1 MEMEGLEKR
10 LLMGTAWGRLV
21 QRWLVPRLVRFAQP
35 PPVAD
40 GLEVGAGGGFGAEK
54 LLDRF
59 PDWRLTVTDYDEDM
73 VELARTRLG
82 RFSPRARVERADAA
96 LFLMWT
102 DRSTWWSRSWSGI
115 ISTTGRRAW
124 PRRRGFSAREGYFY
138 LWTCSIRSPPAFLA
152 AFTFMQPTGSI
163 NSAPVLPPGDSAGG
177 VSIEG
182 QRGAWRWLRRL
193 GVANNRPHRPDDSS
207 PFAASHVEANR
218 P

>member
-96 LFLMWT
+96 SLPYV
-102 DRSTWWSRSWSGI
+102 DRSFDLVVSILVWHHIDDWQEGLAEAARVLRPGGLLLSLDVLHPFPSGVLSRLRLHATYGFDQFRAGLA
-115 ISTTGRRAW
+115 TG
-124 PRRRGFSAREGYFY
+124 GFSRWRVDRGPAWCLALAQTARSGEQSA
-138 LWTCSIRSPPAFLA
+138 TPP
-152 AFTFMQPTGSI
+152 
-163 NSAPVLPPGDSAGG
+163 
-177 VSIEG
+177 
-182 QRGAWRWLRRL
+182 R
-193 GVANNRPHRPDDSS
+193 
-207 PFAASHVEANR
+207 
-218 P
+218 